1 LRKEKTEEEALP
13 CAHEWRK
20 KRETLYVSRTR
31 CIADVLECI
40 KCQKI
45 RISNV
50 IRHPWAATLQP
61 TIGVFAGIFDTKGR
75 ILLVKIETGSLTGEW
90 DLPGGGVDAE
100 KAKEALTERFLL
112 GELEREIEEET
123 GISLRLRIEASPILW
138 PALLKGGDDMALP
151 IMVGVV
157 KSKPTKGTTQFV
169 SFGALQRLAEGPRG
183 NRLLG
188 GSGGRMHRLVLRLL
202 SRSPNRW
209 YRQRARETLKS
220 IYEKGF

>member
-1 LRKEKTEEEALP
+1 MP

-20 KRETLYVSRTR
+20 KRETVYVSRTR
-31 CIADVLECI
+31 CIADVLECT
-40 KCQKI
+40 KCQRI
-45 RISNV
+45 RIRNV
-50 IRHPWAATLQP
+50 IRHPWATTLQP
-61 TIGVFAGIFDTKGR
+61 TIGVFAGIFDMKGR
-75 ILLVKIETGSLTGEW
+75 ILLVKIETGSFTGEW

-100 KAKEALTERFLL
+100 KAKEALTEQFLL

-123 GISLRLRIEASPILW
+123 GILLRLRIETSPILW

-151 IMVGVV
+151 IVVGVV

-169 SFGALQRLAEGPRG
+169 SFGALQRLAKGPRG

-202 SRSPNRW
+202 SCSPNRW
-209 YRQRARETLKS
+209 YRRRARETLKS